1 MKDLLKQVVFEAYE
15 KAIESG
21 NLNVNEEGAKLP
33 VFSIERSTESAHGD
47 YSTNLAMVSSSS
59 QKKSPKKI
67 AEILGSHIGEDHP
80 VIEKSEVAGPGFLNF
95 FLRRDFLLERIKVV
109 EKEGEKYGDS
119 DVGKG
124 LSVQVEF
131 VSANPTGPLHIGHGR
146 GAALGDS
153 LSRILSKCSYVIE
166 KEYYINDSG
175 NQIENLGRSVFLR
188 YQQVAGYEVEFPDDL
203 YRGSYILNLA
213 KEIFEKDG
221 DLYFHKEESEVVKIF
236 GKRAGEVIINEIK
249 KDLKSFNVEFDN
261 WFSEQSL
268 FDDNEVPAS
277 LEKLRDAKGVYE
289 RDGALWLK
297 SSDFDDEKDR
307 VLVRKDGRPT
317 YLASDVAYH
326 RNKFQRGYDR
336 MINVWGADHHGY
348 IPRIKAVVQFLGYSP
363 ESLEILL
370 VQLVSLTRGG
380 EPVSMST
387 RQGQFV
393 ELSEV
398 IREVGADATRFFLL
412 MRRSDSQLEFD
423 LKLAKEESSEN
434 PVYYVQYAH
443 ARVCSVM
450 REAEEQ
456 SLTDPESGEVDLSPL
471 ILPEER
477 SLMIEV
483 LRFPE
488 IVEGAALNLEPHRLT
503 NFLMELAS
511 LFHSYY
517 KHHRFISNDIS
528 LTQARLFL
536 VRLVGTVLKMAL
548 GLLGI
553 SAPTRM

>member
-1 MKDLLKQVVFEAYE
+1 MKDLLKEVVFEAYE
-15 KAIESG
+15 KAIEAGDLSA
-21 NLNVNEEGAKLP
+21 NEGGPKLP
-33 VFSIERSTESAHGD
+33 EFAIERSAESAHGD
-47 YSTNLAMVSSSS
+47 YATNLAMVFAAS
-59 QKKSPKKI
+59 QKKSPKEI
-67 AEILGSHIGEDHP
+67 AKVLGAQIGKDHP

-95 FLRRDFLLERIKVV
+95 FIRRDFLFERLRVA
-109 EKEGEKYGDS
+109 EKEGEKYGGS
-119 DVGKG
+119 DIGKG
-124 LSVQVEF
+124 LNVQVEF

-153 LSRILSKCSYVIE
+153 LCRILSKCSYIIE

-188 YQQVAGYEVEFPDDL
+188 YQEVAGREVEFPDEL
-203 YRGSYILNLA
+203 YRGDYILGLA
-213 KEIFEKDG
+213 EEIFEKDG
-221 DLYFHKEESEVVKIF
+221 DLYLHEEESKVVKIF
-236 GKRAGEVIINEIK
+236 GKRASKAIIDEIK
-249 KDLKSFNVEFDN
+249 NDLQIFNVEFDN

-268 FDDNEVPAS
+268 FDNNEVTVS
-277 LEKLRDAKGVYE
+277 LEMLRATKGVYE
-289 RDGALWLK
+289 KDGALWLR
-297 SSDFDDEKDR
+297 SSDFNDEKDR
-307 VLVRKDGRPT
+307 VLIRKDGRPT

-326 RNKFQRGYDR
+326 RNKFQRGYNR

-348 IPRIKAVVQFLGYSP
+348 IPRIEAAVQLLGYSP
-363 ESLEILL
+363 GSLEVIL

-393 ELSEV
+393 ELSKV
-398 IREVGADATRFFLL
+398 VREVGADATRFFLL

-450 REAEEQ
+450 REAREQ
-456 SLTDPESGEVDLSPL
+456 GLSNRDSDEVDLSPL
-471 ILPEER
+471 TLPEER

-488 IVEGAALNLEPHRLT
+488 VVDGAALNLEPHRLT

-511 LFHSYY
+511 LFHNYY
-517 KHHRFISNDIS
+517 KNHRFISSDIS
-528 LTQARLFL
+528 QTQARLFL
-536 VRLVGTVLKMAL
+536 VGLIGTVLKIAL